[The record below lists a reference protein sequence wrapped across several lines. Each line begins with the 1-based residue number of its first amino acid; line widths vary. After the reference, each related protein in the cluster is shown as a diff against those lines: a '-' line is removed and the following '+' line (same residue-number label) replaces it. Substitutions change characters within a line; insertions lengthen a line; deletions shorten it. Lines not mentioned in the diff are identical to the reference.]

1 VLKLRSIDPNYAAVR
16 LILPCELLLNWKN
29 GQYGE
34 IVMSAQDAIDV
45 FRRNTE
51 EVQVRRNLEVLARGE
66 AFQ

>member
-1 VLKLRSIDPNYAAVR
+1 
-16 LILPCELLLNWKN
+16 
-29 GQYGE
+29 
-34 IVMSAQDAIDV
+34 MSAQDAIDV